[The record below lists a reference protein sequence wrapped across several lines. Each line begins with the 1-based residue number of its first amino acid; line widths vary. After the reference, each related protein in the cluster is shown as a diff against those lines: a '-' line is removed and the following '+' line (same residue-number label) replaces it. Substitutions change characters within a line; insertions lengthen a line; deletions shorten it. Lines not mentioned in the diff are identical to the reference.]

1 MSAYVTTI
9 HPIEGQA
16 GHKVHKAKYRQVKAA
31 IIEELSRTKEVCF
44 VKLIEMCRITL
55 TDSNNFDGSVSWHV
69 SAVKLDLE
77 ARKKIVCV
85 RSGDGQHISLNA
97 DNLSKQSLAKHLK

>member
-16 GHKVHKAKYRQVKAA
+16 GKKVHKAKYRQVKAA

-44 VKLIEMCRITL
+44 VKLIEMCRISL
-55 TDSNNFDGSVSWHV
+55 SNNFDGSVSWHV

-97 DNLSKQSLAKHLK
+97 GNLSKQSLAKHLK